1 MKRIEEIKGRRQAQ
15 HIYDRWKK
23 AKEIEKQKD
32 IKEVQRDLA
41 LIRSPAAGLKRPQKE
56 MEVEEEDAEEEME
69 SVAVGDTDVKAVSS
83 AKKAKR
89 AKAAKKTV
97 RVVEEIHESDQEMEA
112 Y

>member
-23 AKEIEKQKD
+23 AKEIEKEKD

-41 LIRSPAAGLKRPQKE
+41 LIRSPAAGLKRPQKD
-56 MEVEEEDAEEEME
+56 MEVEEEDVEEME